1 VKRAAASAAAA
12 ATVASSASWRLILLP
27 LVREDPA
34 GGGIYLCCL
43 SGGGREDGG
52 SMFGLGEMD
61 CFTVSFPNV
70 VGDGIQVLCPS
81 SLRKGGVLARPWDCA
96 LCLRRCF
103 SHRRWTSG
111 LLVGGGVSSKGLLFP
126 FPSLRGG
133 GRCSFSVY
141 DACWRSRRWFMRQI
155 HALEPFVEEDG
166 GSTLVGA
173 LVTGDR
179 KLRAVARSWGCCDV
193 NSSYSRVFLANFQ
206 GCTVLFY

>member
-1 VKRAAASAAAA
+1 MRIRREAACTVSPAADGKMVDPCSASARW
-12 ATVASSASWRLILLP
+12 TASSSP
-27 LVREDPA
+27 
-34 GGGIYLCCL
+34 
-43 SGGGREDGG
+43 S
-52 SMFGLGEMD
+52 
-61 CFTVSFPNV
+61 PNV
-70 VGDGIQVLCPS
+70 VGDGIQVSCPS

-111 LLVGGGVSSKGLLFP
+111 LLVGGEGLLFP
-126 FPSLRGG
+126 FPSLCDG
-133 GRCSFSVY
+133 GRCSFSIY

-155 HALEPFVEEDG
+155 HALEPFMEEDG

-173 LVTGDR
+173 LVAGDR

>member
-1 VKRAAASAAAA
+1 VLPVKRAPASAAAA
-12 ATVASSASWRLILLP
+12 ATVASLASWRLILLP
-27 LVREDPA
+27 LVHEDPA
-34 GGGIYLCCL
+34 GGGVYCL
-43 SGGGREDGG
+43 SGGGWEDGG

-111 LLVGGGVSSKGLLFP
+111 LLAGGEGLLFP
-126 FPSLRGG
+126 FPSLCDG
-133 GRCSFSVY
+133 GRCSFSIY

-155 HALEPFVEEDG
+155 HALEPFMEEDG

-173 LVTGDR
+173 LVAGDR
-179 KLRAVARSWGCCDV
+179 KLRAVARSWG
-193 NSSYSRVFLANFQ
+193 
-206 GCTVLFY
+206 